1 MAPKGTPNTVI
12 NTLNTAIRKII
23 SQQEVKDIWAK
34 QGALPLIMTPSEFQ
48 KYLDSDI
55 AKWSAIVKSAG
66 IKPD

>member
-1 MAPKGTPNTVI
+1 MAPKGTPNNVI

-55 AKWSAIVKSAG
+55 AKWGAIVKSAG